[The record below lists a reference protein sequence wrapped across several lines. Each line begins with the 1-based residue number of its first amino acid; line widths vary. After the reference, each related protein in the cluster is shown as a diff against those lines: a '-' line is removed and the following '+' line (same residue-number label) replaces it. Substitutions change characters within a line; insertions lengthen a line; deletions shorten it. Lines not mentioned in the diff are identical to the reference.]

1 MAHGNGSTRAILYA
15 LGANLGVA
23 AAKGAAAWYTNSSA
37 MLAEA
42 IHSVADSAN
51 QALLLLGMRRAQ
63 RPASA
68 DHPLGYGKAVFFY
81 SFLVAVLLFS
91 MGGLFSI
98 YEGVEKLLHPEAQH
112 APWVAV
118 VVLAVAIALE
128 LASLRVALNE
138 VERIRGRRSVWQWF
152 RTSRQSELV
161 VVVGED
167 IAALVG
173 LVLALLAVLGTIVTG
188 NPFYDA
194 LGTIAIGAVLIF
206 IAVAVGMEVKGLL
219 IGESAEPETVEA
231 IRAFLG
237 ARPEVAKLYH
247 LITLQLGE
255 QLMVAVKA
263 HMREAETARKLLS
276 DVNTIERELKA
287 AFPQV
292 RWLFFEPDTAD

>member
-1 MAHGNGSTRAILYA
+1 MAHPNGSIRAILYA
-15 LGANLGVA
+15 LGANLGIA
-23 AAKGAAAWYTNSSA
+23 AAKSAAAWYTNSSA

-42 IHSVADSAN
+42 IHSFADSAN
-51 QALLLLGMRRAQ
+51 QGLLLLGMKRAQ
-63 RPASA
+63 LPVTA

-98 YEGVEKLLHPEAQH
+98 YEGVEKLLHPEIPH

-118 VVLAVAIALE
+118 AVLAVAIALE
-128 LASLRVALNE
+128 VSSLRVALGE
-138 VERIRGRRSVWQWF
+138 VQRIRGRRSVWQWF

-173 LVLALLAVLGTIVTG
+173 LVLALAAVLGAIVTG

-194 LGTIAIGAVLIF
+194 LGTIAIGVVLIL

-231 IRAFLG
+231 IRTFLS

-247 LITLQLGE
+247 LITLQLGA

-263 HMREAETARKLLS
+263 NMREAETASMLLN
-276 DVNTIERELKA
+276 DVNAIERELKA

-292 RWLFFEPDTAD
+292 RWLFFEPDTSD